1 MYFEVI
7 PTEVFRENG
16 GALTYQ
22 SDQKL
27 LPGQIVLV
35 PLGKRTVTGIVTR
48 KIAKVNFPTKPITR
62 LLHPYPLPHHLLQ
75 SITWLAKYY
84 LSTLPA
90 TASMMIPAGIAA
102 RGALKGSLGD
112 DTSVIDKNNVRKPE
126 PPSTTNEGTN
136 TTNQAKIPLI
146 ELNIAQKTAL
156 KALQEASGT
165 TRLLRGVTGSG
176 KTNIYLKMAA
186 ECLKGQKSVILLV
199 PEIALTSQLVRI
211 FEQTFGNLVTV
222 IHSNQTL
229 SERRKTW
236 LNLLEATCGE
246 VILGTSQELSRD
258 QRGALL
264 ECSLARNDGPR
275 QTCSEKCQVSPTP
288 QIVIG
293 PRSALLSPLGNL
305 GLIIIDEAHESA
317 YYQENNPRYSAL
329 RLASFIARQLK
340 IPCIAGTA
348 TPNIVDY
355 HLAKTHHSLVELSQK
370 AKTSAIDPE
379 VTIVDLKDRLNF
391 PKNRYFSQQ
400 LLEKITQNLHN
411 HQQTLIFH
419 NRRGSS
425 PLTICEQ
432 CGWQAL
438 CPECYLPM
446 TLHADGYLLT
456 CHICGH
462 EEKVP
467 SSCPNCHHPDIIH
480 KGFGT
485 KLLETELKHLFPSAK
500 ITRFDGDN
508 KKDHDLASLY
518 HSVKSGE
525 IDILIGTQTLAR
537 GLDLPHLATVGIVQA
552 DSGLALPDFAAEE
565 RSFELLTQ
573 VIGRVGRGH
582 IDTANVIVQTY
593 QPNHPVIQTAIK
605 ADYPTFASYLLQ
617 KRHAQQLPPFTYLA
631 RLAITY
637 KTEKTTLAKIR
648 HAHEVLS
655 RTPNIQISP
664 PMPAFHERTNRG
676 YTWQLILKSPS
687 RTALQKAL
695 LPFQKFRI
703 ELDPP
708 SIL

>member
-275 QTCSEKCQVSPTP
+275 QTCLEK
-288 QIVIG
+288 
-293 PRSALLSPLGNL
+293 
-305 GLIIIDEAHESA
+305 
-317 YYQENNPRYSAL
+317 
-329 RLASFIARQLK
+329 
-340 IPCIAGTA
+340 
-348 TPNIVDY
+348 
-355 HLAKTHHSLVELSQK
+355 
-370 AKTSAIDPE
+370 AIDWLSKNS
-379 VTIVDLKDRLNF
+379 TI
-391 PKNRYFSQQ
+391 
-400 LLEKITQNLHN
+400 
-411 HQQTLIFH
+411 
-419 NRRGSS
+419 
-425 PLTICEQ
+425 
-432 CGWQAL
+432 
-438 CPECYLPM
+438 
-446 TLHADGYLLT
+446 
-456 CHICGH
+456 
-462 EEKVP
+462 
-467 SSCPNCHHPDIIH
+467 
-480 KGFGT
+480 
-485 KLLETELKHLFPSAK
+485 
-500 ITRFDGDN
+500 
-508 KKDHDLASLY
+508 
-518 HSVKSGE
+518 
-525 IDILIGTQTLAR
+525 
-537 GLDLPHLATVGIVQA
+537 
-552 DSGLALPDFAAEE
+552 
-565 RSFELLTQ
+565 
-573 VIGRVGRGH
+573 
-582 IDTANVIVQTY
+582 
-593 QPNHPVIQTAIK
+593 
-605 ADYPTFASYLLQ
+605 
-617 KRHAQQLPPFTYLA
+617 
-631 RLAITY
+631 
-637 KTEKTTLAKIR
+637 
-648 HAHEVLS
+648 
-655 RTPNIQISP
+655 
-664 PMPAFHERTNRG
+664 
-676 YTWQLILKSPS
+676 
-687 RTALQKAL
+687 
-695 LPFQKFRI
+695 
-703 ELDPP
+703 
-708 SIL
+708 